1 LASEYFGPFMG
12 SSCVIASPSKL
23 LLLATVGDDLQQPS
37 AIESTVRGLL
47 FANAYQCSPWDGTI
61 AMKASTTHCGAHCA
75 ATFGVS
81 QNTPHLCDDRMPLRR

>member
-1 LASEYFGPFMG
+1 MG

-47 FANAYQCSPWDGTI
+47 FANAYQCSPGDGTI
-61 AMKASTTHCGAHCA
+61 AMKASTPIVVRTAQLPSA
-75 ATFGVS
+75 VS